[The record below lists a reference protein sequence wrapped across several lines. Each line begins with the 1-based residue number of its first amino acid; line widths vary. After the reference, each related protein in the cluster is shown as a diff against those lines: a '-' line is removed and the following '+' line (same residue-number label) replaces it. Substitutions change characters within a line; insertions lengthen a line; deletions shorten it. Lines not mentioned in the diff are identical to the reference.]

1 MAGELI
7 LRSEIKLR
15 SSSIFL
21 KIFGS
26 KIWKVSR
33 CRPAVSNET
42 ILAVRQELLFTKN
55 TSRAKHNWHCI
66 IGFLINA
73 ALLNVFFNLLY
84 HYFFVK
90 KFIFLNVCISVN
102 TIFECL
108 YMFLWLRKGP
118 SITYVRNW
126 QLVGNW
132 RSSQMRAAAYR
143 GESVTGH
150 VYVHTYTISFHVF
163 GSIFV
168 L

>member
-55 TSRAKHNWHCI
+55 TSRTKHNWHCI

-84 HYFFVK
+84 HLFFCKEIYF
-90 KFIFLNVCISVN
+90 
-102 TIFECL
+102 FECL
-108 YMFLWLRKGP
+108 YFSEYDIRMSLYVFLVEKGA
-118 SITYVRNW
+118 INHVRT
-126 QLVGNW
+126 QLATSGRLGAIKNACSCV
-132 RSSQMRAAAYR
+132 
-143 GESVTGH
+143 
-150 VYVHTYTISFHVF
+150 
-163 GSIFV
+163 
-168 L
+168 